1 MTSHDNPHNSPMQ
14 LSGLIHLPGSSGDGS
29 LVLKMTTADFA
40 ERYVGLFF
48 FSMLYFLDFMIEKGK
63 VNSFLF
69 SMLTVSLFRSKSGW
83 TDGPFHPFP
92 TSPCFVH
99 WIPGALVPGA

>member
-1 MTSHDNPHNSPMQ
+1 M
-14 LSGLIHLPGSSGDGS
+14 
-29 LVLKMTTADFA
+29 
-40 ERYVGLFF
+40 R
-48 FSMLYFLDFMIEKGK
+48 YFLGFMIEKGK

-99 WIPGALVPGA
+99 WIPGFFTNPVEGTQVPSFQVLSNLMPKKVLEEMKMSRLDAELAGLMTTVSWLILVRLS